1 MEMIMMM
8 DPAVKC
14 LCLLAVVAVLFVTE
28 KLPLAVTSVFAA
40 IFCWLLGLV
49 PIEQVFLGLADS
61 TVVLFGGMFIVGAAM
76 FYTGLAQD
84 IGGQIV
90 KLFGTGEIK
99 LMVGIM
105 VIAAGMSAFLS
116 NTGTTACLIPVVIGI
131 CKEAHIPVSREMMP
145 LAFAAGL
152 GGTCTLIGTPPNI
165 IANVALKAAG
175 MGDLQFGFFEYAW
188 IGVPITVAGILY
200 MVFIGR
206 HLLPKTDADDF
217 NVDEVEQEIEANE
230 TSKTKK
236 IICGIIMLGVII
248 TMATGIVPL
257 EIAAVIGALL
267 CVITGC
273 LSERQAYDS
282 IDWVTIFLFRWYD
295 SAGER
300 YEYLR
305 RGQTHCGIYSG
316 GSRRKSVS
324 LCHHRGALHPG
335 RCPDAVHEQYRF
347 QSTPLPCGHRFGGPG
362 RRVPAGC
369 SHGDSYRILLCFC
382 KSCRYSAEYS
392 RSRPGQ
398 VLLHGLCQ
406 VRHRSC
412 CHLPRG
418 IHCGNPRGMAFL
430 PELRG
435 VWQYD

>member
-14 LCLLAVVAVLFVTE
+14 LCLLAVVAILFVTE

-105 VIAAGMSAFLS
+105 VIAAVMSAFLS

-175 MGDLQFGFFEYAW
+175 RGDLQFGFFEYAW

-282 IDWVTIFLFRWYD
+282 IDWVTIFLFAGMIPLA
-295 SAGER
+295 SAMNTSGAGKLIA
-300 YEYLR
+300 EYTVAAL
-305 RGQTHCGIYSG
+305 GGNPSPYVITAVLFILAVVLTQFMSNTASKALLCPVGIALAAQ
-316 GSRRKSVS
+316 V
-324 LCHHRGALHPG
+324 GASP
-335 RCPDAVHEQYRF
+335 RAVLMAILIASSCAF
-347 QSTPLPCGHRFGGPG
+347 ASPVGTPPNTLVLGPG
-362 RRVPAGC
+362 
-369 SHGDSYRILLCFC
+369 
-382 KSCRYSAEYS
+382 KYSFMDFVKC
-392 RSRPGQ
+392 GT
-398 VLLHGLCQ
+398 GLVVICL
-406 VRHRSC
+406 VVSIAVI
-412 CHLPRG
+412 PV
-418 IHCGNPRGMAFL
+418 
-430 PELRG
+430 
-435 VWQYD
+435 VWPFFPN

>member
-14 LCLLAVVAVLFVTE
+14 LCLLAVVAILFVTE

-105 VIAAGMSAFLS
+105 VIAAVMSAFLS

-248 TMATGIVPL
+248 T
-257 EIAAVIGALL
+257 
-267 CVITGC
+267 GC

-282 IDWVTIFLFRWYD
+282 IDWVTIFLFAGMIPLA
-295 SAGER
+295 SAMNTSGAGKLIA
-300 YEYLR
+300 EYTVAAL
-305 RGQTHCGIYSG
+305 GGNPSPYVITAVLFILAVVLTQFMSNTASKALLCPVGIALAAQ
-316 GSRRKSVS
+316 V
-324 LCHHRGALHPG
+324 GASP
-335 RCPDAVHEQYRF
+335 RAVLMAILIASSCAF
-347 QSTPLPCGHRFGGPG
+347 ASPVGTPPNTLVLGPG
-362 RRVPAGC
+362 
-369 SHGDSYRILLCFC
+369 
-382 KSCRYSAEYS
+382 KYSFMDFVKC
-392 RSRPGQ
+392 GT
-398 VLLHGLCQ
+398 GLVVICL
-406 VRHRSC
+406 VVSIVVI
-412 CHLPRG
+412 PV
-418 IHCGNPRGMAFL
+418 
-430 PELRG
+430 
-435 VWQYD
+435 VWPFFPN

>member
-61 TVVLFGGMFIVGAAM
+61 TVVLFGGMFVVGAAM

-105 VIAAGMSAFLS
+105 IIAAVMSAFLS

-165 IANVALKAAG
+165 IANVALKTAG

-188 IGVPITVAGILY
+188 VGVPITVAGILY
-200 MVFIGR
+200 MIFIGR

-236 IICGIIMLGVII
+236 TICGLIMLGVII

-282 IDWVTIFLFRWYD
+282 IDWVTIFLFAGMIPVA
-295 SAGER
+295 SAMNTSGAGKLIA
-300 YEYLR
+300 EYTVAAL
-305 RGQTHCGIYSG
+305 GGNPSPYVITAVLFILAVVLTQFMSNTASKALLCPVGIALAAQ
-316 GSRRKSVS
+316 V
-324 LCHHRGALHPG
+324 GASP
-335 RCPDAVHEQYRF
+335 RAVLMAILIASSCAF
-347 QSTPLPCGHRFGGPG
+347 ASPVGTPPNTLVLGPG
-362 RRVPAGC
+362 
-369 SHGDSYRILLCFC
+369 
-382 KSCRYSAEYS
+382 KYSFMDFVKC
-392 RSRPGQ
+392 GT
-398 VLLHGLCQ
+398 GLVVICL
-406 VRHRSC
+406 VVSIAVI
-412 CHLPRG
+412 PV
-418 IHCGNPRGMAFL
+418 IWPFFPN
-430 PELRG
+430 
-435 VWQYD
+435 

>member
-14 LCLLAVVAVLFVTE
+14 LCLLAVVAILFVTE

-105 VIAAGMSAFLS
+105 VIAAVMSAFLS

-175 MGDLQFGFFEYAW
+175 MGGLQFGFFEYAW

-236 IICGIIMLGVII
+236 IICGMIMLGVII
-248 TMATGIVPL
+248 TMATGFVPL
-257 EIAAVIGALL
+257 EIASVIGALL

-282 IDWVTIFLFRWYD
+282 IDWVTIFLFAGMIPLA
-295 SAGER
+295 SAMNTSGAGKLIA
-300 YEYLR
+300 EYTVAAL
-305 RGQTHCGIYSG
+305 GGNPSPYVITAVLFILAVVLTQFMSNTASKALLCPVGIALAAQ
-316 GSRRKSVS
+316 V
-324 LCHHRGALHPG
+324 GASP
-335 RCPDAVHEQYRF
+335 RAVLMAILIASSCAF
-347 QSTPLPCGHRFGGPG
+347 ASPVGTPPNTLVLGPG
-362 RRVPAGC
+362 
-369 SHGDSYRILLCFC
+369 
-382 KSCRYSAEYS
+382 KYSFMDFVKC
-392 RSRPGQ
+392 GT
-398 VLLHGLCQ
+398 GLVVICL
-406 VRHRSC
+406 VVSIVVI
-412 CHLPRG
+412 PV
-418 IHCGNPRGMAFL
+418 
-430 PELRG
+430 
-435 VWQYD
+435 VWPFFPN